1 MKLKNKLLSIGA
13 ILLLSCQYAPAQAQI
28 VDNSLNPVGVELT
41 LCESIAEFAED
52 VSNLRQNGAK
62 YSDVIAVAP
71 KPTTQAEKDIKL
83 ILDEIT
89 YTAWQLNIV
98 ESKYGKAYLSEEFG
112 KQVYLGSYNNPTD
125 AFTSYKVAKEAY
137 IRELADKYCDSITK
151 NVYDALIKYKVEITD

>member
-13 ILLLSCQYAPAQAQI
+13 ALLLSCRYAPAQAKV

-89 YTAWQLNIV
+89 YTAWQLNII
-98 ESKYGKAYLSEEFG
+98 ESKYGKAYLSNEFG
-112 KQVYLGSYNNPTD
+112 KQVYLICVGD
-125 AFTSYKVAKEAY
+125 FK
-137 IRELADKYCDSITK
+137 
-151 NVYDALIKYKVEITD
+151 

>member
-1 MKLKNKLLSIGA
+1 MKLKNKVISVFTT
-13 ILLLSCQYAPAQAQI
+13 LLLSCQYSPAQAQI
-28 VDNSLNPVGVELT
+28 VDNSLNPTGVELT

-71 KPTTQAEKDIKL
+71 APTTQAEKDIKL

-98 ESKYGKAYLSEEFG
+98 DSEYGKAYLSEEFG
-112 KQVYLGSYNNPTD
+112 KQVYLMCIGD
-125 AFTSYKVAKEAY
+125 FK
-137 IRELADKYCDSITK
+137 
-151 NVYDALIKYKVEITD
+151 

>member
-1 MKLKNKLLSIGA
+1 MKNKLLSIFSV
-13 ILLLSCQYAPAQAQI
+13 LLLSCQYTPTYAQI
-28 VDNSLNPVGVELT
+28 VDNSLNTTTLNPVGVELT

-98 ESKYGKAYLSEEFG
+98 DSKYGKAYLSEEFG
-112 KQVYLGSYNNPTD
+112 KQVYMICVGDWL
-125 AFTSYKVAKEAY
+125 
-137 IRELADKYCDSITK
+137 
-151 NVYDALIKYKVEITD
+151 

>member
-28 VDNSLNPVGVELT
+28 VDNSLNAYGLEIT

-52 VSNLRQNGAK
+52 VSNLRQYGAK
-62 YSDVIAVAP
+62 YADVIAVAP

-98 ESKYGKAYLSEEFG
+98 ESKYGKAYLSNEFG
-112 KQVYLGSYNNPTD
+112 KQVYMICIGD
-125 AFTSYKVAKEAY
+125 
-137 IRELADKYCDSITK
+137 
-151 NVYDALIKYKVEITD
+151 

>member
-13 ILLLSCQYAPAQAQI
+13 ILLLSCQYAPAQAKL
-28 VDNSLNPVGVELT
+28 VDNSLNPTGLELT

-62 YSDVIAVAP
+62 YADVIAVAP

-98 ESKYGKAYLSEEFG
+98 ESKYGKAYISEEFG
-112 KQVYLGSYNNPTD
+112 KQVYMICVGGDWL
-125 AFTSYKVAKEAY
+125 
-137 IRELADKYCDSITK
+137 
-151 NVYDALIKYKVEITD
+151 

>member
-1 MKLKNKLLSIGA
+1 MKLKNKILSMSTG
-13 ILLLSCQYAPAQAQI
+13 LLLSCQYSPAYAQI
-28 VDNSLNPVGVELT
+28 VYNTLNPVGVELT

-62 YSDVIAVAP
+62 YADVIAVAP

-98 ESKYGKAYLSEEFG
+98 ESKYAKAYLSNEFG
-112 KQVYLGSYNNPTD
+112 KQVYLICVGM
-125 AFTSYKVAKEAY
+125 
-137 IRELADKYCDSITK
+137 
-151 NVYDALIKYKVEITD
+151 

>member
-1 MKLKNKLLSIGA
+1 MKIKNKALSVFTA
-13 ILLLSCQYAPAQAQI
+13 LLLSCQYAPAQAKV
-28 VDNSLNPVGVELT
+28 VDNSLNPTGVELT

-52 VSNLRQNGAK
+52 VSNLRQNGAI

-98 ESKYGKAYLSEEFG
+98 ESEYGKAYLSNEFG
-112 KQVYLGSYNNPTD
+112 KQVYLICIGD
-125 AFTSYKVAKEAY
+125 FK
-137 IRELADKYCDSITK
+137 
-151 NVYDALIKYKVEITD
+151 

>member
-1 MKLKNKLLSIGA
+1 MKLKNKLLSICA
-13 ILLLSCQYAPAQAQI
+13 TLLLSCQYSPVYAQI
-28 VDNSLNPVGVELT
+28 VDNTLNPVGVELT

-71 KPTTQAEKDIKL
+71 APTTQAEKDIKL

-98 ESKYGKAYLSEEFG
+98 ESKCGKTYLSSQFG
-112 KQVYLGSYNNPTD
+112 KQVYMICIGD
-125 AFTSYKVAKEAY
+125 W
-137 IRELADKYCDSITK
+137 I
-151 NVYDALIKYKVEITD
+151 

>member
-1 MKLKNKLLSIGA
+1 MKLKNKILSMCTV
-13 ILLLSCQYAPAQAQI
+13 LLLSCQYAPAQAKI
-28 VDNSLNPVGVELT
+28 VDNSLNSTGVELT

-62 YSDVIAVAP
+62 YADVIAVAP

-112 KQVYLGSYNNPTD
+112 KQVYLICIGD
-125 AFTSYKVAKEAY
+125 G
-137 IRELADKYCDSITK
+137 I
-151 NVYDALIKYKVEITD
+151 

>member
-1 MKLKNKLLSIGA
+1 MKLKNKLLSMCTV
-13 ILLLSCQYAPAQAQI
+13 LLLSCQYSPAQAKV

-62 YSDVIAVAP
+62 YADVIAVAP
-71 KPTTQAEKDIKL
+71 KPTTQAEKDIKI

-112 KQVYLGSYNNPTD
+112 KQVYLICVGD
-125 AFTSYKVAKEAY
+125 FK
-137 IRELADKYCDSITK
+137 
-151 NVYDALIKYKVEITD
+151 

>member
-13 ILLLSCQYAPAQAQI
+13 ILLLSCQYSPAQAQI
-28 VDNSLNPVGVELT
+28 VDNSLNPTGVELT
-41 LCESIAEFAED
+41 LCESVAEFAED
-52 VSNLRQNGAK
+52 VSNLRQSGAK

-98 ESKYGKAYLSEEFG
+98 ESKYGKAYLSNEFG
-112 KQVYLGSYNNPTD
+112 KQVYLICVGD
-125 AFTSYKVAKEAY
+125 FK
-137 IRELADKYCDSITK
+137 
-151 NVYDALIKYKVEITD
+151 

>member
-13 ILLLSCQYAPAQAQI
+13 TLLLSCQYAPAQAKV

-52 VSNLRQNGAK
+52 VSNLRQNGAR

-71 KPTTQAEKDIKL
+71 TPTTQAEKDIKL

-98 ESKYGKAYLSEEFG
+98 ESKYGKAYLSNEFG
-112 KQVYLGSYNNPTD
+112 KQVYMMCVGGDWL
-125 AFTSYKVAKEAY
+125 
-137 IRELADKYCDSITK
+137 
-151 NVYDALIKYKVEITD
+151 

>member
-1 MKLKNKLLSIGA
+1 MKIKNKALSVFTA
-13 ILLLSCQYAPAQAQI
+13 LLLSCQYAPAQAKV
-28 VDNSLNPVGVELT
+28 VDNSLNPTGVELT

-62 YSDVIAVAP
+62 YADVIAVAP

-98 ESKYGKAYLSEEFG
+98 ESEYGKAYLSNEFG
-112 KQVYLGSYNNPTD
+112 KQVYLICIGD
-125 AFTSYKVAKEAY
+125 FK
-137 IRELADKYCDSITK
+137 
-151 NVYDALIKYKVEITD
+151 

>member
-1 MKLKNKLLSIGA
+1 MKLKNKILGIFTT
-13 ILLLSCQYAPAQAQI
+13 LLLSCQYAPAQAKV
-28 VDNSLNPVGVELT
+28 VDNTLNPVGVELT

-62 YSDVIAVAP
+62 YADVIAVAP

-98 ESKYGKAYLSEEFG
+98 ESKYGKAYISEEFG
-112 KQVYLGSYNNPTD
+112 KQVYLICIGD
-125 AFTSYKVAKEAY
+125 FK
-137 IRELADKYCDSITK
+137 
-151 NVYDALIKYKVEITD
+151 

>member
-1 MKLKNKLLSIGA
+1 MKLKNKLLSIFSA
-13 ILLLSCQYAPAQAQI
+13 LLLSCQYTPAYSQV
-28 VDNSLNPVGVELT
+28 VDNTLNPVGVELT

-98 ESKYGKAYLSEEFG
+98 ESKYGKTYLSSQFG
-112 KQVYLGSYNNPTD
+112 KQVYLICVGD
-125 AFTSYKVAKEAY
+125 F
-137 IRELADKYCDSITK
+137 L
-151 NVYDALIKYKVEITD
+151 

>member
-1 MKLKNKLLSIGA
+1 MKLKNKILSIGA
-13 ILLLSCQYAPAQAQI
+13 TLLLSCQYTPAQAQI
-28 VDNSLNPVGVELT
+28 VDNSLNPTGVELT

-52 VSNLRQNGAK
+52 VSNLRQNGVK

-98 ESKYGKAYLSEEFG
+98 ESKYGKAHLSNEFG
-112 KQVYLGSYNNPTD
+112 KQVYMICIGD
-125 AFTSYKVAKEAY
+125 FK
-137 IRELADKYCDSITK
+137 
-151 NVYDALIKYKVEITD
+151 

>member
-28 VDNSLNPVGVELT
+28 VDNSLNPIGVELT

-52 VSNLRQNGAK
+52 VSNLRQNGAR
-62 YSDVIAVAP
+62 YVDVIAVAP

-98 ESKYGKAYLSEEFG
+98 ESKYGKAYLSNEFG
-112 KQVYLGSYNNPTD
+112 KQVYLICVGD
-125 AFTSYKVAKEAY
+125 FK
-137 IRELADKYCDSITK
+137 
-151 NVYDALIKYKVEITD
+151 

>member
-1 MKLKNKLLSIGA
+1 MKLKNKILSMCTV
-13 ILLLSCQYAPAQAQI
+13 LLLSCQYAPAQAQI

-112 KQVYLGSYNNPTD
+112 KQVYLICVG
-125 AFTSYKVAKEAY
+125 
-137 IRELADKYCDSITK
+137 DSK
-151 NVYDALIKYKVEITD
+151 

>member
-1 MKLKNKLLSIGA
+1 MKLKNKILSMCTV
-13 ILLLSCQYAPAQAQI
+13 LLLSCQYSPAQAQI
-28 VDNSLNPVGVELT
+28 VDNSLNPIGLELT

-71 KPTTQAEKDIKL
+71 APTTQAEKDIKL

-98 ESKYGKAYLSEEFG
+98 ESKYGKAYLSDEFG
-112 KQVYLGSYNNPTD
+112 KQVYMMCIGDWS
-125 AFTSYKVAKEAY
+125 
-137 IRELADKYCDSITK
+137 
-151 NVYDALIKYKVEITD
+151 

>member
-1 MKLKNKLLSIGA
+1 MKLKNKILSMCTT
-13 ILLLSCQYAPAQAQI
+13 LLLSCQYVPAQAQI

-62 YSDVIAVAP
+62 YADVIAIAP
-71 KPTTQAEKDIKL
+71 TPTTQAEKDIKL

-112 KQVYLGSYNNPTD
+112 KQVYLICIGD
-125 AFTSYKVAKEAY
+125 W
-137 IRELADKYCDSITK
+137 I
-151 NVYDALIKYKVEITD
+151 

>member
-1 MKLKNKLLSIGA
+1 MKLKNKILSA
-13 ILLLSCQYAPAQAQI
+13 LTTLLLSCQYSPTYAQI
-28 VDNSLNPVGVELT
+28 VDNSLNQTTLNPVGVELT

-98 ESKYGKAYLSEEFG
+98 ESKYGKVYLSEEFG
-112 KQVYLGSYNNPTD
+112 KQVYLICVGD
-125 AFTSYKVAKEAY
+125 FK
-137 IRELADKYCDSITK
+137 
-151 NVYDALIKYKVEITD
+151 

>member
-13 ILLLSCQYAPAQAQI
+13 ILLLSCQYSPAQAKV
-28 VDNSLNPVGVELT
+28 VDNSLNPTGLELT

-62 YSDVIAVAP
+62 YADVIAVAP
-71 KPTTQAEKDIKL
+71 APTTQAEKDIKL

-98 ESKYGKAYLSEEFG
+98 ESKYGKAYLSNEFG
-112 KQVYLGSYNNPTD
+112 KKVYLICVGD
-125 AFTSYKVAKEAY
+125 FK
-137 IRELADKYCDSITK
+137 
-151 NVYDALIKYKVEITD
+151 